1 MAVKIPKIPM
11 RFQIVPERKGPAKTT
26 GPLYFDET
34 AAIDALFNPD
44 EFSISGSV
52 SYPKGKAAQR
62 DVPESQFGG
71 SERTL
76 SVKLLFDTY
85 DDPDSDKEDVRKRFT
100 SKIVKLSMVED
111 AKHRP
116 PVCRLKWGG
125 NYFFQGVLERL
136 DQRFTLF
143 MENGTPVRATLT
155 CTFKEWRQNIE
166 DMKQQELQ
174 SADIVKSKVVRR
186 GDTLSA
192 IAAEEYSDPKGWR
205 PIAVANDVDDPL
217 SLPVGSAITV
227 PKLPFNRKRSTT

>member
-1 MAVKIPKIPM
+1 VAVKIPM
-11 RFQIVPERKGPAKTT
+11 RFQILPELKGPPKTK
-26 GPLYFDET
+26 GPLHFDEG

-44 EFSISGSV
+44 ELSISGSV
-52 SYPKGKAAQR
+52 SYPKQNAAQR
-62 DVPESQFGG
+62 DVSESQFGG
-71 SERTL
+71 GERTL

-85 DDPDSDKEDVRKRFT
+85 DTPDSKKNDVRKVYT
-100 SKIVKLSMVED
+100 SKIVRLSMVEE

-116 PVCRLKWGG
+116 PVCRLRWGG

-166 DMKQQELQ
+166 DMKQQGLQ
-174 SADIVKSKVVRR
+174 SADIVKVKVVRR

-192 IAAEEYSDPKGWR
+192 IAAEEYSDPNGWR
-205 PIAVANDVDDPL
+205 PIALANGVDDPL
-217 SLPVGSAITV
+217 RLPVGRAITV
-227 PKLPFNRKRSTT
+227 PKLPFNPKRSTT

>member
-1 MAVKIPKIPM
+1 VAVKIPM
-11 RFQIVPERKGPAKTT
+11 RFQILPERKGPAKTT

-34 AAIDALFNPD
+34 ASIDALFNPD

-52 SYPKGKAAQR
+52 NYPKQNAAQR
-62 DVPESQFGG
+62 DVSESQFAGG
-71 SERTL
+71 ERTL

-85 DDPDSDKEDVRKRFT
+85 DTPLSDKEDVRKVYT
-100 SKIVKLSMVED
+100 SKIVRLSMVED

-116 PVCRLKWGG
+116 PVCRLRWGG

-136 DQRFTLF
+136 EQRFTLF

-155 CTFKEWRQNIE
+155 CSFKEWRQNIE

-174 SADIVKSKVVRR
+174 SADIVKAKVVRR
-186 GDTLSA
+186 GDTLSG
-192 IAAEEYSDPKGWR
+192 IAAEEYSDPKTWR

-217 SLPVGSAITV
+217 SLRVGRAITV
-227 PKLPFNRKRSTT
+227 PKLPFNPRRPTT

>member
-1 MAVKIPKIPM
+1 VALMK
-11 RFQIVPERKGPAKTT
+11 FQILPEMKGKVEEDAPF
-26 GPLYFDET
+26 LNFDEGAT
-34 AAIDALFNPD
+34 IEALFNPD

-52 SYPKGKAAQR
+52 SYPKQKAAQR

-85 DDPDSDKEDVRKRFT
+85 DTPDSEKKDVRVVYT
-100 SKIVKLSMVED
+100 SKIVRLSLVEKE
-111 AKHRP
+111 KHRP
-116 PVCRLKWGG
+116 PVCRLRWGG

-155 CTFKEWRQNIE
+155 CSFKEWRQNIE
-166 DMKQQELQ
+166 DMKQQGLQ
-174 SADIVKSKVVRR
+174 SADIVKVKVVRR
-186 GDTLSA
+186 GDTLST
-192 IAAEEYSDPKGWR
+192 IAAEEYSDPKKWR

-217 SLPVGSAITV
+217 SLPVGRAITV
-227 PKLPFNRKRSTT
+227 PKLPFNPKRSTT